1 MTTDRKPRILVADDD
16 KDMRRMVELTFTDEP
31 FELTFAFDGQEAVD
45 IFEQVN
51 PDIVLL
57 DVRMPRMDGFQAC
70 RAIRETLGKKD
81 VVIIMLTSLSEGDDL
96 KSGFQGGAD
105 DYITKPFSIGNLK
118 SRVKSWMLRKGIPA

>member
-1 MTTDRKPRILVADDD
+1 MTSEKKPKILVADDD

-31 FELTFAFDGQEAVD
+31 FELVFAVDGQEAVERFLD
-45 IFEQVN
+45 VN

-70 RAIRETLGKKD
+70 RAIRETLGNKN

-118 SRVKSWMLRKGIPA
+118 SRVKSWMLRRGIPA